1 MSMQQGSTFQQLEKR
16 EQMVANTPCWNWQ
29 KIKGNRDGKC
39 AVKLG
44 TDIMT
49 GWKLIQAELVYPVV

>member
-1 MSMQQGSTFQQLEKR
+1 
-16 EQMVANTPCWNWQ
+16 MVASTQCWNWQ

-44 TDIMT
+44 MV
-49 GWKLIQAELVYPVV
+49 KYPG